1 MAWRGPGFVDHHT
14 HLLRVAAGLPPSW
27 RDAPISEFHRAVA
40 ARGSTPMDEPYED
53 VPSLDQL
60 TDRFAEKLEWA
71 RSLGLVEIWEAGLGD
86 WEEWH
91 ALRELR
97 ERGPLPVRVRVLIA
111 SAIAEPKMARLDDP
125 WLEVRGVKFYADGWV
140 GPRTCACSK
149 PFADDPSVKGVL
161 FMDADVLTRR
171 SAPFFDAGWTVATHA
186 IGDVAI
192 EACLDAYERVAGG
205 DAAAVRAAAPRI
217 EHAQV
222 LRQDLIDRMADLGVV
237 ACIQPSFGV
246 SDAESAA
253 AALGEE
259 FPEAYRWDR
268 LVAAGVPVICGNDY
282 PIETLSPMEALR
294 DLVAGSRDGGE
305 PVAPTLP
312 VDVALSLMT
321 DPSAGEVVL
330 SDDPSVVAAH
340 ELADVE
346 VVDCYPAG

>member
-14 HLLRVAAGLPPSW
+14 HLLRVAAGVPPAW
-27 RDAPISEFHRAVA
+27 ADGGVADFHRAVA
-40 ARGSTPMDEPYED
+40 ARGSTPMDEPLD
-53 VPSLDQL
+53 GVPSRQQL
-60 TDRFAEKLEWA
+60 VGRLTEKLEWA

-86 WEEWH
+86 WEELH

-97 ERGPLPVRVRVLIA
+97 EQGPLPVRVRILVA
-111 SAIAEPKMARLDDP
+111 SAIAEPKMLRLEDP
-125 WLEVRGVKFYADGWV
+125 WVEVVGVKFYADGWV

-161 FMDADVLTRR
+161 FMDADALTRR

-186 IGDVAI
+186 IGDIAI

-237 ACIQPSFGV
+237 ACIQPSFAV

-253 AALGEE
+253 AAFGDQ
-259 FPEAYRWDR
+259 FPEAYHWDR
-268 LVAAGVPVICGNDY
+268 LLAAGVPVICGNDY
-282 PIETLSPMEALR
+282 PIETLSPLAGLR

-312 VDVALSLMT
+312 VDVALALMT
-321 DPSAGEVVL
+321 DASAGEVVL
-330 SDDPSVVAAH
+330 SDDPARVPAY
-340 ELADVE
+340 ELADIE
-346 VVDCYPAG
+346 VVDCYPNG